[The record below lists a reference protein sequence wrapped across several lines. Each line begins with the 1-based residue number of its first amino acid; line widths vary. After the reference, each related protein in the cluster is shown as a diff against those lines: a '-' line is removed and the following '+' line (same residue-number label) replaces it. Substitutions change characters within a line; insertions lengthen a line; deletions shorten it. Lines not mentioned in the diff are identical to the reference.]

1 MQIKIKNLRLRAI
14 VGILGWERK
23 ELQEIIINVSIDFD
37 GEKASRS
44 DNISDT
50 INYKAIKKEI
60 VTAVKSSSFKLLES
74 LSKTILDIILSHPM
88 VRSACVEI
96 DKPHALRFADSVS
109 VKCCAEK

>member
-50 INYKAIKKEI
+50 INYKAI